1 MEEYVIKNQKKLR
14 LGITTGTCS
23 AAAAQAAAMQ
33 LLLGV
38 ESHAVTLR
46 TPKGMTISVP
56 VYLLESDDR
65 KASYKVIKD
74 SGDDPDVTNGT
85 DVCVT
90 VEYAQQSAS
99 AETDVRVGTRGGK
112 KPDVSVETGGNTGSD
127 GIVEASTRSSKH
139 GSQDRSCVFT
149 SEAYPYLTLDGGIGI
164 GRVTKEGL
172 EQEVG
177 QAAINRVPRQMIFAA
192 VADVCEKANV
202 REPLHITVWMPEGEA
217 LAKRTFN
224 PKLGIEGGL
233 SVLGTSGILE
243 PMSEQAIVATIETEI
258 RQLHAVGEEKIL
270 VTPGNYGQAYAS
282 EYLGLDLTKSV
293 KSSNYV
299 GDTIDLAISYGMK
312 DFLLVGNIGKLVK
325 LAAGIFNTHSKVADG
340 RGEIFAV
347 HAAMAGADA
356 KVVQEIYDCI
366 NTDRMLD
373 VLERE
378 GLREVVMQ
386 SILVAIE
393 KHVAGRVGDTMRF
406 GVVVFS
412 EKYGYLG
419 QTSDADM
426 VLDVFRGKQRM

>member
-38 ESHAVTLR
+38 ENHAVTLR
-46 TPKGMTISVP
+46 TPKGMTVSVP
-56 VYLLESDDR
+56 VYLLESDSR
-65 KASYKVIKD
+65 KASYKVVKD

-90 VEYAQQSAS
+90 VEYVKQRVREQ
-99 AETDVRVGTRGGK
+99 TD
-112 KPDVSVETGGNTGSD
+112 
-127 GIVEASTRSSKH
+127 
-139 GSQDRSCVFT
+139 GSQDRSCAFT
-149 SEAYPYLTLDGGIGI
+149 SESFPYLTLDGGIGI
-164 GRVTKEGL
+164 GRVMKGGL
-172 EQEVG
+172 EQAVG

-202 REPLHITVWMPEGEA
+202 CEPLHITVWMPEGET

-258 RQLHAVGEEKIL
+258 RQLHAVGEEKVL

-282 EYLGLDLTKSV
+282 EYLGLDLAKSV
-293 KSSNYV
+293 KSSNYI

-347 HAAMAGADA
+347 HAAMAGAEA

-373 VLERE
+373 VVERE
-378 GLREVVMQ
+378 GLREAVMQ
-386 SILVAIE
+386 SILAAIE
-393 KHVAGRVGDTMRF
+393 KHVAGRIGDTMRF
-406 GVVVFS
+406 GVIVFS

-419 QTSDADM
+419 QTSDAERE
-426 VLDVFRGKQRM
+426 LNKWYIL

>member
-46 TPKGMTISVP
+46 TPKGMTVSVP
-56 VYLLESDDR
+56 VYLLESDSR
-65 KASYKVIKD
+65 KASYKVVKD

-90 VEYAQQSAS
+90 VAYAKQRVR
-99 AETDVRVGTRGGK
+99 ERTDGRV
-112 KPDVSVETGGNTGSD
+112 KPDGSVGIRGSKKSS
-127 GIVEASTRSSKH
+127 GRVEMGLRCNNH
-139 GSQDRSCVFT
+139 ESQDRSWAFT
-149 SEAYPYLTLDGGIGI
+149 SESFPYLTLDGGIGI

-172 EQEVG
+172 EQAVG

-192 VADVCEKANV
+192 VEDVCEKANV
-202 REPLHITVWMPEGEA
+202 CEPLHITVWMPEGET

-282 EYLGLDLTKSV
+282 EYLGLDLAKSV
-293 KSSNYV
+293 KSSNYI

-347 HAAMAGADA
+347 HAAMAGAGAD
-356 KVVQEIYDCI
+356 VVQEIYNCI

-378 GLREVVMQ
+378 GLREAVMQ
-386 SILVAIE
+386 SILAAIE
-393 KHVAGRVGDTMRF
+393 KHVAGRIGDAMRF
-406 GVVVFS
+406 GVIVFS

-419 QTSDADM
+419 QTSDAERE
-426 VLDVFRGKQRM
+426 LNKWYIL

>member
-33 LLLGV
+33 LLLDV
-38 ESHAVTLR
+38 ESHTVTLR
-46 TPKGMTISVP
+46 TPKGMTVSVP
-56 VYLLESDDR
+56 VYLLESDSR
-65 KASYKVIKD
+65 KASYKVVKD

-90 VEYAQQSAS
+90 VEF
-99 AETDVRVGTRGGK
+99 VKRRVCEQK
-112 KPDVSVETGGNTGSD
+112 D
-127 GIVEASTRSSKH
+127 
-139 GSQDRSCVFT
+139 GSQDRSCAFT
-149 SEAYPYLTLDGGIGI
+149 SESFPYLTLDGGIGI

-172 EQEVG
+172 EQAVG

-192 VADVCEKANV
+192 VGDVCEKANV
-202 REPLHITVWMPEGEA
+202 CEPLHITVWMPEGET

-258 RQLHAVGEEKIL
+258 RQLHAVGEEKVL

-282 EYLGLDLTKSV
+282 EYLGLDLAKSV
-293 KSSNYV
+293 KSSNFI

-347 HAAMAGADA
+347 HAAMAGAGAD
-356 KVVQEIYDCI
+356 VVQEIYNCI

-373 VLERE
+373 VVERE
-378 GLREVVMQ
+378 GLREAVMQ

-393 KHVAGRVGDTMRF
+393 KHVAGRIGDAMRF
-406 GVVVFS
+406 GVIVFS

-419 QTSDADM
+419 QTKDTAT
-426 VLDVFRGKQRM
+426 VLGVFRGKLQMRE

>member
-23 AAAAQAAAMQ
+23 AVAAQAAAMK
-33 LLLGV
+33 LLLDV
-38 ESHAVTLR
+38 ESHTVTLR
-46 TPKGMTISVP
+46 TPKGMTVSVP
-56 VYLLESDDR
+56 VYLLEADSK

-90 VEYAQQSAS
+90 VEFVKQRACEQK
-99 AETDVRVGTRGGK
+99 D
-112 KPDVSVETGGNTGSD
+112 
-127 GIVEASTRSSKH
+127 
-139 GSQDRSCVFT
+139 GSQDRSCAFT
-149 SEAYPYLTLDGGIGI
+149 SESFPYLTLDGGIGI

-172 EQEVG
+172 EQAVG

-202 REPLHITVWMPEGEA
+202 CEPLHITVWMPEGET

-233 SVLGTSGILE
+233 SILGTSGILE

-258 RQLHAVGEEKIL
+258 RQLHAVGEEKVL

-282 EYLGLDLTKSV
+282 EYLGLDLAKSV
-293 KSSNYV
+293 KSSNFI
-299 GDTIDLAISYGMK
+299 GDTIDLAISYSMK

-347 HAAMAGADA
+347 HAAMAGAGAD
-356 KVVQEIYDCI
+356 VVQEIYNCI

-373 VLERE
+373 VVERE
-378 GLREVVMQ
+378 GLREAVMQ
-386 SILVAIE
+386 SILAAIE
-393 KHVAGRVGDTMRF
+393 KHVAGRIGDAMRF
-406 GVVVFS
+406 GVIVFS

-419 QTSDADM
+419 QTSDAAA
-426 VLDVFRGKQRM
+426 VLGVFRAESSR

>member
-1 MEEYVIKNQKKLR
+1 MRMEEYVIKNQKRLR

-46 TPKGMTISVP
+46 TPKGMTVSVP
-56 VYLLESDDR
+56 VYLLESDSR
-65 KASYKVIKD
+65 KASYKVVKD

-90 VEYAQQSAS
+90 VEFVKQ
-99 AETDVRVGTRGGK
+99 RVCEQK
-112 KPDVSVETGGNTGSD
+112 D
-127 GIVEASTRSSKH
+127 
-139 GSQDRSCVFT
+139 GSQDRSCAFT
-149 SEAYPYLTLDGGIGI
+149 SESFPYLTLDGGIGI

-172 EQEVG
+172 EQAVG

-202 REPLHITVWMPEGEA
+202 CEPLHITVWMPEGET

-233 SVLGTSGILE
+233 SILGTSGILE

-258 RQLHAVGEEKIL
+258 RQLHAVGEEKVL

-282 EYLGLDLTKSV
+282 EYLGLDLAKSV
-293 KSSNYV
+293 KSSNYI

-347 HAAMAGADA
+347 HAAMAGAGA
-356 KVVQEIYDCI
+356 NVVQEIYNCI

-373 VLERE
+373 VVERE
-378 GLREVVMQ
+378 GLREDVMQ
-386 SILVAIE
+386 SILAAIE
-393 KHVAGRVGDTMRF
+393 KHVDDRIGDAMRF
-406 GVVVFS
+406 GVIVFS

-419 QTSDADM
+419 QTSDADK
-426 VLDVFRGKQRM
+426 VLDVFRGKQQM

>member
-1 MEEYVIKNQKKLR
+1 MRMEEYVIKNQKRLR

-46 TPKGMTISVP
+46 TPKGMTVSVP
-56 VYLLESDDR
+56 VYLLESDSR
-65 KASYKVIKD
+65 KASYKVVKD

-90 VEYAQQSAS
+90 VEFVKQRVCEQ
-99 AETDVRVGTRGGK
+99 TDGSVEPDGSE
-112 KPDVSVETGGNTGSD
+112 KPDRSVKPDGN
-127 GIVEASTRSSKH
+127 VESCIRSNSH
-139 GSQDRSCVFT
+139 GSQDRSCAFT
-149 SEAYPYLTLDGGIGI
+149 SESFPYLTLDGGIGI

-172 EQEVG
+172 EQAVG

-202 REPLHITVWMPEGEA
+202 CEPLHITVWMPEGET

-233 SVLGTSGILE
+233 SILGTSGILE

-258 RQLHAVGEEKIL
+258 RQLHAVGEEKVL

-282 EYLGLDLTKSV
+282 EYLGLDLAKSV
-293 KSSNYV
+293 KSSNYI

-347 HAAMAGADA
+347 HAAMAGAGA
-356 KVVQEIYDCI
+356 NVVQEIYNCI

-373 VLERE
+373 VVERE
-378 GLREVVMQ
+378 GLREDVMQ
-386 SILVAIE
+386 SILAAIE
-393 KHVAGRVGDTMRF
+393 KHVYDRIGDAMRF
-406 GVVVFS
+406 GVIVFS

-419 QTSDADM
+419 QTSDEDK
-426 VLDVFRGKQRM
+426 VLDVFRGKQQM

>member
-1 MEEYVIKNQKKLR
+1 MEEYVIKNQKRLR

-46 TPKGMTISVP
+46 TPKGMTVSVP
-56 VYLLESDDR
+56 VYLLESDSR
-65 KASYKVIKD
+65 KASYKVVKD

-90 VEYAQQSAS
+90 VEFVKQ
-99 AETDVRVGTRGGK
+99 RVCEQK
-112 KPDVSVETGGNTGSD
+112 D
-127 GIVEASTRSSKH
+127 
-139 GSQDRSCVFT
+139 GSQDRSCAFT
-149 SEAYPYLTLDGGIGI
+149 SESFPYLTLDGGIGI

-172 EQEVG
+172 EQAVG

-202 REPLHITVWMPEGEA
+202 CEPLHITVWMPEGET

-224 PKLGIEGGL
+224 PKLGIECGL
-233 SVLGTSGILE
+233 SILGTSGILE

-258 RQLHAVGEEKIL
+258 RQLHAVGEEKVL

-282 EYLGLDLTKSV
+282 EYLGLDLAKSV
-293 KSSNYV
+293 KSSNYI

-347 HAAMAGADA
+347 HAAMAGAGA
-356 KVVQEIYDCI
+356 NVVQEIYNCI

-373 VLERE
+373 VVERE
-378 GLREVVMQ
+378 GLREDVMQ
-386 SILVAIE
+386 SILAAIE
-393 KHVAGRVGDTMRF
+393 KHVDDRIGDAMRF
-406 GVVVFS
+406 GVIVFS

-419 QTSDADM
+419 QTSDADK
-426 VLDVFRGKQRM
+426 VLDVFRGKQQM

>member
-23 AAAAQAAAMQ
+23 AAAAQAASMQ

-46 TPKGMTISVP
+46 TPKGMTVSVP
-56 VYLLESDDR
+56 VYLLESDSR
-65 KASYKVIKD
+65 KASYKVVKD

-90 VEYAQQSAS
+90 VEFVKQ
-99 AETDVRVGTRGGK
+99 RVCEQK
-112 KPDVSVETGGNTGSD
+112 D
-127 GIVEASTRSSKH
+127 
-139 GSQDRSCVFT
+139 GSQDRSCAFT
-149 SEAYPYLTLDGGIGI
+149 SESFPYLTLDGGIGI

-172 EQEVG
+172 EQAVG

-202 REPLHITVWMPEGEA
+202 CEPLHITVWMPEGET

-233 SVLGTSGILE
+233 SILGTSGILE

-258 RQLHAVGEEKIL
+258 RQLHAVGEEKVL

-282 EYLGLDLTKSV
+282 EYLGLDLAKSV
-293 KSSNYV
+293 KSSNYI

-347 HAAMAGADA
+347 HAAMAGAGA
-356 KVVQEIYDCI
+356 NVVQEIYNCI

-373 VLERE
+373 VVERE
-378 GLREVVMQ
+378 GLREDVMQ
-386 SILVAIE
+386 SILAAIE
-393 KHVAGRVGDTMRF
+393 KHVDDRIGDAMRF
-406 GVVVFS
+406 GVIVFS

-419 QTSDADM
+419 QTSDADK
-426 VLDVFRGKQRM
+426 VLDVFRGKQQM

>member
-23 AAAAQAAAMQ
+23 AAAAQAAAIQ

-46 TPKGMTISVP
+46 TPKGMTVSVP
-56 VYLLESDDR
+56 VYLLEADADR
-65 KASYKVIKD
+65 VSYKVVKD

-90 VEYAQQSAS
+90 VAYAKQR
-99 AETDVRVGTRGGK
+99 VREWI
-112 KPDVSVETGGNTGSD
+112 D
-127 GIVEASTRSSKH
+127 
-139 GSQDRSCVFT
+139 GSQDRSCAFT
-149 SEAYPYLTLDGGIGI
+149 SESFPFLTLDGGIGI

-172 EQEVG
+172 EQAVG

-192 VADVCEKANV
+192 VGDVCEKANV
-202 REPLHITVWMPEGEA
+202 CEPLHITVWMPEGET

-258 RQLHAVGEEKIL
+258 RQLHAVGEEKVL

-282 EYLGLDLTKSV
+282 EYLGLDLAKSV
-293 KSSNYV
+293 KSSNYI

-347 HAAMAGADA
+347 HAAMAGAGA
-356 KVVQEIYDCI
+356 NVVQEIYDCI

-386 SILVAIE
+386 SILAAIE

-406 GVVVFS
+406 GVIVFS

-419 QTSDADM
+419 QTSDAERE
-426 VLDVFRGKQRM
+426 LNKWYIL

>member
-1 MEEYVIKNQKKLR
+1 MYMEEYVIKNQKKLR

-38 ESHAVTLR
+38 ESNAATLR
-46 TPKGMTISVP
+46 TPKGMTVSVP

-99 AETDVRVGTRGGK
+99 AETDGSVGTKGNK
-112 KPDVSVETGGNTGSD
+112 NVSVETGGNTRSD
-127 GIVEASTRSSKH
+127 GIVEASTWSSKY
-139 GSQDRSCVFT
+139 GSQDRSCAFT
-149 SEAYPYLTLDGGIGI
+149 SESYPYLTLDGGIGV

-172 EQEVG
+172 EQAVG
-177 QAAINRVPRQMIFAA
+177 QAAINRVPRQMIFDA

-202 REPLHITVWMPEGEA
+202 SEPLRITVWMPEGEA

-293 KSSNYV
+293 KSSNYI

-378 GLREVVMQ
+378 GLREPVMQ
-386 SILVAIE
+386 SILAAIE

-406 GVVVFS
+406 GVIVFS

-419 QTSDADM
+419 QTSDAERE
-426 VLDVFRGKQRM
+426 LNKWYIL

>member
-1 MEEYVIKNQKKLR
+1 MRMEEYVIKNQKKLR

-46 TPKGMTISVP
+46 TPKGMTVSVP
-56 VYLLESDDR
+56 VYLLESDSR
-65 KASYKVIKD
+65 KSSYKVVKD

-90 VEYAQQSAS
+90 VEYAQQSTREKSNRS
-99 AETDVRVGTRGGK
+99 AGTSGDK
-112 KPDVSVETGGNTGSD
+112 KPNGSVEIGGNAGSD
-127 GIVEASTRSSKH
+127 GIVEASIQSSKN
-139 GSQDRSCVFT
+139 GSQDRSRAFT
-149 SEAYPYLTLDGGIGI
+149 SGSYPYLTLDGGMGI

-172 EQEVG
+172 EQAVG
-177 QAAINRVPRQMIFAA
+177 QAAINRVPRQMIFDA

-202 REPLHITVWMPEGEA
+202 CEPLHITVWMPEGET

-258 RQLHAVGEEKIL
+258 RQLHAVGEEKVL

-282 EYLGLDLTKSV
+282 EYLGLDLAKSV
-293 KSSNYV
+293 KSSNYI

-347 HAAMAGADA
+347 HAAMAGAEA

-378 GLREVVMQ
+378 GLREAVMQ
-386 SILVAIE
+386 SILAAIE

-406 GVVVFS
+406 GVIVFS

-419 QTSDADM
+419 QTSDAERE
-426 VLDVFRGKQRM
+426 LNKWYIL

>member
-46 TPKGMTISVP
+46 TPKGMTVSVP
-56 VYLLESDDR
+56 VYLLESDSR
-65 KASYKVIKD
+65 KASYKVVKD

-90 VEYAQQSAS
+90 VAYAKQRVREQTDGS
-99 AETDVRVGTRGGK
+99 AELDGSVGIRGSKKSSGRVEMGLRCNNHESQG
-112 KPDVSVETGGNTGSD
+112 
-127 GIVEASTRSSKH
+127 RSWA
-139 GSQDRSCVFT
+139 FT
-149 SEAYPYLTLDGGIGI
+149 SESFPYLTLDGGIGI

-172 EQEVG
+172 EQAVG

-202 REPLHITVWMPEGEA
+202 CEPLHITVWMPEGET

-233 SVLGTSGILE
+233 SILGTSGILE

-258 RQLHAVGEEKIL
+258 RQLHAVGEEKVL

-282 EYLGLDLTKSV
+282 EYLGLDLARSV
-293 KSSNYV
+293 KSSNYI

-347 HAAMAGADA
+347 HAAMAGAGTD
-356 KVVQEIYDCI
+356 VVQEIYNCI

-373 VLERE
+373 VVERE
-378 GLREVVMQ
+378 GLREAVMQ
-386 SILVAIE
+386 SILAAIE
-393 KHVAGRVGDTMRF
+393 KHVAGRIGDAMRF
-406 GVVVFS
+406 GVIVFS

-419 QTSDADM
+419 QTADTA
-426 VLDVFRGKQRM
+426 VLDVFREKLQM

>member
-33 LLLGV
+33 LLLDV
-38 ESHAVTLR
+38 ESHTVTLR
-46 TPKGMTISVP
+46 TPKGMTVSVP
-56 VYLLESDDR
+56 VYLLESDSR
-65 KASYKVIKD
+65 KASYKVVKD

-90 VEYAQQSAS
+90 VEFVKQ
-99 AETDVRVGTRGGK
+99 RVCEQK
-112 KPDVSVETGGNTGSD
+112 D
-127 GIVEASTRSSKH
+127 
-139 GSQDRSCVFT
+139 GSQDRSCAFT
-149 SEAYPYLTLDGGIGI
+149 SESFPYLTLDGGIGI

-172 EQEVG
+172 EQAVG

-192 VADVCEKANV
+192 VGDVCEKANV
-202 REPLHITVWMPEGEA
+202 CEPLHITVWMPEGET

-224 PKLGIEGGL
+224 SKLGIKGGL

-258 RQLHAVGEEKIL
+258 RQLHAVGEEKVL

-282 EYLGLDLTKSV
+282 EYLGLDLAKSV
-293 KSSNYV
+293 KSSNFI

-347 HAAMAGADA
+347 HAAMAGAGAD
-356 KVVQEIYDCI
+356 VVQEIYNCI

-373 VLERE
+373 VVERE
-378 GLREVVMQ
+378 GLREAVMQ
-386 SILVAIE
+386 SILAAIA
-393 KHVAGRVGDTMRF
+393 KHVAGRVGDAMRV

-419 QTSDADM
+419 QTKDAAT
-426 VLDVFRGKQRM
+426 VLEVFHRKLQM

>member
-1 MEEYVIKNQKKLR
+1 MRMEEYVIKNQKKLR

-46 TPKGMTISVP
+46 TPKGMTVSVP
-56 VYLLESDDR
+56 VYLLESDSR
-65 KASYKVIKD
+65 KASYKVVKD

-90 VEYAQQSAS
+90 VAYAKQRVREQ
-99 AETDVRVGTRGGK
+99 TD
-112 KPDVSVETGGNTGSD
+112 GS
-127 GIVEASTRSSKH
+127 R
-139 GSQDRSCVFT
+139 DRSCAFT
-149 SEAYPYLTLDGGIGI
+149 SESFPYLTLDGGIGI
-164 GRVTKEGL
+164 GRVMKGGL
-172 EQEVG
+172 EQAVG
-177 QAAINRVPRQMIFAA
+177 QATINRVPRQMIFAA

-202 REPLHITVWMPEGEA
+202 CEPLHITVWMPEGET

-258 RQLHAVGEEKIL
+258 RQLHAVGEEKVL

-282 EYLGLDLTKSV
+282 EYLGLDLAKSV
-293 KSSNYV
+293 KSSNYI

-347 HAAMAGADA
+347 HAAMAGAEA

-373 VLERE
+373 VVERE
-378 GLREVVMQ
+378 GLREAVMQ
-386 SILVAIE
+386 SILAAIE
-393 KHVAGRVGDTMRF
+393 KHVAGRIGDTMRF
-406 GVVVFS
+406 GVIVFS

-419 QTSDADM
+419 QTSDAERE
-426 VLDVFRGKQRM
+426 LNKWYIL

>member
-1 MEEYVIKNQKKLR
+1 
-14 LGITTGTCS
+14 
-23 AAAAQAAAMQ
+23 
-33 LLLGV
+33 
-38 ESHAVTLR
+38 
-46 TPKGMTISVP
+46 MTVSVP
-56 VYLLESDDR
+56 VYLLESDSR
-65 KASYKVIKD
+65 KASYKVVKD

-90 VEYAQQSAS
+90 VEFVKQCVREQADGS
-99 AETDVRVGTRGGK
+99 AELDG
-112 KPDVSVETGGNTGSD
+112 SVESC
-127 GIVEASTRSSKH
+127 IRSNSH
-139 GSQDRSCVFT
+139 GSQDSSCSFT
-149 SEAYPYLTLDGGIGI
+149 SESFPYLTLDGGIGI

-172 EQEVG
+172 EQAVG

-202 REPLHITVWMPEGEA
+202 SEPLHITVWMPEGEA

-282 EYLGLDLTKSV
+282 EYLKLDLTKSV
-293 KSSNYV
+293 KSSNYI

-312 DFLLVGNIGKLVK
+312 DFLLVGNIGKLAK

-347 HAAMAGADA
+347 HAAMAGAEA

-386 SILVAIE
+386 SILAAIE

-406 GVVVFS
+406 GVIVFS

-419 QTSDADM
+419 QTSDAERE
-426 VLDVFRGKQRM
+426 LNKWYIL

>member
-1 MEEYVIKNQKKLR
+1 MRMEEYVIKNQKKLR

-33 LLLGV
+33 LLLDV
-38 ESHAVTLR
+38 ESHTVTLR
-46 TPKGMTISVP
+46 TPKGMTVSVP
-56 VYLLESDDR
+56 VYLLESDSR
-65 KASYKVIKD
+65 KASYKVVKD

-90 VEYAQQSAS
+90 VEFVKQ
-99 AETDVRVGTRGGK
+99 RVCEQK
-112 KPDVSVETGGNTGSD
+112 D
-127 GIVEASTRSSKH
+127 
-139 GSQDRSCVFT
+139 GSQDRSCAFT
-149 SEAYPYLTLDGGIGI
+149 SESFPYLTLDGGIGI

-172 EQEVG
+172 EQAVG

-192 VADVCEKANV
+192 VGDVCEKANV
-202 REPLHITVWMPEGEA
+202 CEPLHITVWMPEGET

-224 PKLGIEGGL
+224 SKLGIKGGL

-258 RQLHAVGEEKIL
+258 RQLHAVGEEKVL

-282 EYLGLDLTKSV
+282 EYLGLDLAKSV
-293 KSSNYV
+293 KSSNFI

-347 HAAMAGADA
+347 HAAMAGAGAD
-356 KVVQEIYDCI
+356 VVQEIYNCI

-373 VLERE
+373 VVERE
-378 GLREVVMQ
+378 GLREAVMQ
-386 SILVAIE
+386 SILAAIA
-393 KHVAGRVGDTMRF
+393 KHVAGRVGDAMRV

-419 QTSDADM
+419 QTKDAAT
-426 VLDVFRGKQRM
+426 VLEVFHRKLQM

>member
-46 TPKGMTISVP
+46 TPKGMTVSVP
-56 VYLLESDDR
+56 VYLLESDSR
-65 KASYKVIKD
+65 KASYKVVKD

-90 VEYAQQSAS
+90 VEFVKQ
-99 AETDVRVGTRGGK
+99 RVCEQK
-112 KPDVSVETGGNTGSD
+112 D
-127 GIVEASTRSSKH
+127 
-139 GSQDRSCVFT
+139 GSQDRSCAFT
-149 SEAYPYLTLDGGIGI
+149 SESFPYLTLNGGIGI

-172 EQEVG
+172 EQAVG

-192 VADVCEKANV
+192 VGDVCEKANV
-202 REPLHITVWMPEGEA
+202 CEPLHITVWMPEGET

-224 PKLGIEGGL
+224 SKLGIKGGL

-258 RQLHAVGEEKIL
+258 RQLHAVGEEKVL

-282 EYLGLDLTKSV
+282 EYLGLDLAKSV
-293 KSSNYV
+293 KSSNFI
-299 GDTIDLAISYGMK
+299 GDTIDLAISYSMK

-347 HAAMAGADA
+347 HAAMAGAGA
-356 KVVQEIYDCI
+356 NVVQEIYNCI

-378 GLREVVMQ
+378 GLRKPVMQ
-386 SILVAIE
+386 SILAAIE
-393 KHVAGRVGDTMRF
+393 KHVAGRIGDAMRF
-406 GVVVFS
+406 GVIVFS

-419 QTSDADM
+419 QTKDTAA
-426 VLDVFRGKQRM
+426 VLGVFRGKQQMRE

>member
-46 TPKGMTISVP
+46 TPKGMTVSVP
-56 VYLLESDDR
+56 VYLLESDSR
-65 KASYKVIKD
+65 KASYKVVKD

-90 VEYAQQSAS
+90 VAYAKQRVREQ
-99 AETDVRVGTRGGK
+99 TD
-112 KPDVSVETGGNTGSD
+112 GS
-127 GIVEASTRSSKH
+127 R
-139 GSQDRSCVFT
+139 DRSCAFT
-149 SEAYPYLTLDGGIGI
+149 SESFPYLTLDGGIGI
-164 GRVTKEGL
+164 GRVMKGGL
-172 EQEVG
+172 EQAVG

-202 REPLHITVWMPEGEA
+202 CEPLHITVWMPEGET

-258 RQLHAVGEEKIL
+258 RQLHAVGEEKVL

-282 EYLGLDLTKSV
+282 EYLGLDLAKSV
-293 KSSNYV
+293 KSSNYI

-347 HAAMAGADA
+347 HAAMAGAEA

-373 VLERE
+373 VVERE
-378 GLREVVMQ
+378 GLREAVMQ
-386 SILVAIE
+386 SILAAIE
-393 KHVAGRVGDTMRF
+393 KHVAGRIGDAMRF
-406 GVVVFS
+406 GVIVFS

-419 QTSDADM
+419 QTSDAERE
-426 VLDVFRGKQRM
+426 LNKWYIL

>member
-23 AAAAQAAAMQ
+23 AAAAQAATMQ

-46 TPKGMTISVP
+46 TPKGMTVSVP

-65 KASYKVIKD
+65 KASYKVVKD

-90 VEYAQQSAS
+90 VEYVQQSAS
-99 AETDVRVGTRGGK
+99 EETDGSVGTRGNK
-112 KPDVSVETGGNTGSD
+112 NVSVETGGNMGSD

-139 GSQDRSCVFT
+139 GSQDRSCAFT
-149 SEAYPYLTLDGGIGI
+149 SESYPHLTLDGGIGV

-172 EQEVG
+172 EQAVG

-192 VADVCEKANV
+192 VADVCEKTNIN
-202 REPLHITVWMPEGEA
+202 EPLHITVWMPEGET

-258 RQLHAVGEEKIL
+258 RQLHAVGEEKLL

-282 EYLGLDLTKSV
+282 EYLRLDLTKSV
-293 KSSNYV
+293 KSSNYI

-386 SILVAIE
+386 SILAAIE

-426 VLDVFRGKQRM
+426 VLNVFRGK

>member
-1 MEEYVIKNQKKLR
+1 MEEYVIKNQKRLR

-46 TPKGMTISVP
+46 TPKGMTVSVP
-56 VYLLESDDR
+56 VYLLESDSR
-65 KASYKVIKD
+65 KASYKVVKD

-90 VEYAQQSAS
+90 VEFVKQ
-99 AETDVRVGTRGGK
+99 RVCEQK
-112 KPDVSVETGGNTGSD
+112 D
-127 GIVEASTRSSKH
+127 
-139 GSQDRSCVFT
+139 GSQDRSCAFT
-149 SEAYPYLTLDGGIGI
+149 SESFPYLTLDGGIGI

-172 EQEVG
+172 EQAVG

-202 REPLHITVWMPEGEA
+202 CEPLHITVWMPEGEI

-233 SVLGTSGILE
+233 SILGTSGILE

-258 RQLHAVGEEKIL
+258 RQLHAVGEEKVL

-282 EYLGLDLTKSV
+282 EYLGLDLAKSV
-293 KSSNYV
+293 KSSNYI
-299 GDTIDLAISYGMK
+299 GDTIDFAISYGMK

-347 HAAMAGADA
+347 HAAMEGAGAN
-356 KVVQEIYDCI
+356 VVQEIYNCI

-373 VLERE
+373 VVERE
-378 GLREVVMQ
+378 GLREDVMQ
-386 SILVAIE
+386 SILAAIE
-393 KHVAGRVGDTMRF
+393 KHVYDRIGDAMRF
-406 GVVVFS
+406 GVIVFS

-419 QTSDADM
+419 QTSDADK
-426 VLDVFRGKQRM
+426 VLDVFRVKQQM

>member
-33 LLLGV
+33 LLLDV
-38 ESHAVTLR
+38 ESHTVTLR
-46 TPKGMTISVP
+46 TPKGMTVSVP
-56 VYLLESDDR
+56 VYLLESDSR
-65 KASYKVIKD
+65 KASYKVVKD

-90 VEYAQQSAS
+90 VAYAKQCVREQTDGS
-99 AETDVRVGTRGGK
+99 AELDG
-112 KPDVSVETGGNTGSD
+112 SVESC
-127 GIVEASTRSSKH
+127 IRSNSH
-139 GSQDRSCVFT
+139 GSQDRSCAFT
-149 SEAYPYLTLDGGIGI
+149 SESFPYLTLDGGIGI

-172 EQEVG
+172 EQTVG

-202 REPLHITVWMPEGEA
+202 CEPLHITVWMPEGET

-258 RQLHAVGEEKIL
+258 RQLHAVGEEKVL

-282 EYLGLDLTKSV
+282 EYLGLDLAKSV
-293 KSSNYV
+293 KSSNYI
-299 GDTIDLAISYGMK
+299 GDTIDLAISYGMT

-347 HAAMAGADA
+347 HAAMAGAGA
-356 KVVQEIYDCI
+356 NVVQEIYNCI

-373 VLERE
+373 VVERE
-378 GLREVVMQ
+378 GLREAVMQ
-386 SILVAIE
+386 SILAAIA
-393 KHVAGRVGDTMRF
+393 KHVAGRVGDAMRV

-419 QTSDADM
+419 QTKDAAT
-426 VLDVFRGKQRM
+426 VLEVFHRKQQM

>member
-1 MEEYVIKNQKKLR
+1 MRMEEYVIKNQKKLR

-46 TPKGMTISVP
+46 TPKGMTVSVP
-56 VYLLESDDR
+56 VYLLEADSK

-90 VEYAQQSAS
+90 VEYAQQSTREKSNRS
-99 AETDVRVGTRGGK
+99 AGTSGDK
-112 KPDVSVETGGNTGSD
+112 KPNGSVEIGGNAGSD
-127 GIVEASTRSSKH
+127 GIVEASIQSSKN
-139 GSQDRSCVFT
+139 GSQDRSRAFT
-149 SEAYPYLTLDGGIGI
+149 NESYPYLTLDGGMGI

-172 EQEVG
+172 EQAVG
-177 QAAINRVPRQMIFAA
+177 QAAINRVPRQMIFDA

-202 REPLHITVWMPEGEA
+202 CEPLHITVWMPEGET

-258 RQLHAVGEEKIL
+258 RQLHAVGEEKVL

-282 EYLGLDLTKSV
+282 EYLGLDLAKSV
-293 KSSNYV
+293 KSSNYI

-347 HAAMAGADA
+347 HAAMAGAEA

-378 GLREVVMQ
+378 GLREAVMQ
-386 SILVAIE
+386 SILAAIE

-406 GVVVFS
+406 GVIVFS

-419 QTSDADM
+419 QTSDAERE
-426 VLDVFRGKQRM
+426 LNKWYIL

>member
-46 TPKGMTISVP
+46 TPKGMTVSVP
-56 VYLLESDDR
+56 VYLLESDSR
-65 KASYKVIKD
+65 KASYKVVKD

-90 VEYAQQSAS
+90 VEYVKQRVREQ
-99 AETDVRVGTRGGK
+99 TD
-112 KPDVSVETGGNTGSD
+112 
-127 GIVEASTRSSKH
+127 
-139 GSQDRSCVFT
+139 GSQDRSCAFT
-149 SEAYPYLTLDGGIGI
+149 SESFPYLTLDGGIGI
-164 GRVTKEGL
+164 GRVMKEGL
-172 EQEVG
+172 EQAVG

-202 REPLHITVWMPEGEA
+202 CEPLHITVWMPEGET

-258 RQLHAVGEEKIL
+258 RQLHAVGEEKVL

-282 EYLGLDLTKSV
+282 EYLGLDLAKSV
-293 KSSNYV
+293 KSSNYI

-347 HAAMAGADA
+347 HAAMAGAEA

-373 VLERE
+373 VVERE
-378 GLREVVMQ
+378 GLREAVMQ
-386 SILVAIE
+386 SILAAIE
-393 KHVAGRVGDTMRF
+393 KHVAGRIGDTMRF
-406 GVVVFS
+406 GVIVFS

-419 QTSDADM
+419 QTSDAERE
-426 VLDVFRGKQRM
+426 LNKWYIL

>member
-46 TPKGMTISVP
+46 TPKGMMVSVP
-56 VYLLESDDR
+56 VYLLESDSR
-65 KASYKVIKD
+65 KASYKVVKD

-90 VEYAQQSAS
+90 VAYAKQRVREQTDGS
-99 AETDVRVGTRGGK
+99 AELDGSVGIRGSKKSSGRVEMGLRCNNH
-112 KPDVSVETGGNTGSD
+112 E
-127 GIVEASTRSSKH
+127 
-139 GSQDRSCVFT
+139 SQDRSWAFT
-149 SEAYPYLTLDGGIGI
+149 SESFPYLTLDGGIGI

-172 EQEVG
+172 EQAVG

-202 REPLHITVWMPEGEA
+202 CEPLHITVWMPEGET

-233 SVLGTSGILE
+233 SILGTSGILE

-258 RQLHAVGEEKIL
+258 RQLHAVGEEKVL

-282 EYLGLDLTKSV
+282 EYLGLDLAKSV
-293 KSSNYV
+293 KSSNYI

-347 HAAMAGADA
+347 HAAMAGAGA
-356 KVVQEIYDCI
+356 NVVQEIYNCI

-373 VLERE
+373 VVERE
-378 GLREVVMQ
+378 GLREAVMQ
-386 SILVAIE
+386 SILAAIE
-393 KHVAGRVGDTMRF
+393 KHVAGRIGDAMRF
-406 GVVVFS
+406 GVIVFS

-419 QTSDADM
+419 QTADTA
-426 VLDVFRGKQRM
+426 VLDVFRGKLQM

>member
-1 MEEYVIKNQKKLR
+1 MRMEEYVIKNQKKLR

-23 AAAAQAAAMQ
+23 AAAAQAAAIQ
-33 LLLGV
+33 LLLDV
-38 ESHAVTLR
+38 ESHTVTLR
-46 TPKGMTISVP
+46 TPKGMTVSVP
-56 VYLLESDDR
+56 VYLLESDSR
-65 KASYKVIKD
+65 KASYKVVKD

-90 VEYAQQSAS
+90 VEFAKQ
-99 AETDVRVGTRGGK
+99 RVCEQK
-112 KPDVSVETGGNTGSD
+112 DE
-127 GIVEASTRSSKH
+127 
-139 GSQDRSCVFT
+139 SQDRSCAFT
-149 SEAYPYLTLDGGIGI
+149 SESFPYLTLDGGIGI

-172 EQEVG
+172 EQAVG
-177 QAAINRVPRQMIFAA
+177 QAAINRVPRQMIFDA

-202 REPLHITVWMPEGEA
+202 CEPLHITVWMPEGET

-258 RQLHAVGEEKIL
+258 RQLHAVGEEKVL

-282 EYLGLDLTKSV
+282 EYLGLDLAKSV
-293 KSSNYV
+293 KSSNYI

-347 HAAMAGADA
+347 HAAIAGAGA
-356 KVVQEIYDCI
+356 NVVQEIYNCI

-378 GLREVVMQ
+378 GLREAVMQ
-386 SILVAIE
+386 SILAAIE
-393 KHVAGRVGDTMRF
+393 KHVDGRIGDTMRF
-406 GVVVFS
+406 GVIVFS

-419 QTSDADM
+419 QTSDAERE
-426 VLDVFRGKQRM
+426 LNKWYIL

>member
-1 MEEYVIKNQKKLR
+1 M
-14 LGITTGTCS
+14 
-23 AAAAQAAAMQ
+23 
-33 LLLGV
+33 
-38 ESHAVTLR
+38 
-46 TPKGMTISVP
+46 
-56 VYLLESDDR
+56 
-65 KASYKVIKD
+65 
-74 SGDDPDVTNGT
+74 
-85 DVCVT
+85 
-90 VEYAQQSAS
+90 
-99 AETDVRVGTRGGK
+99 
-112 KPDVSVETGGNTGSD
+112 
-127 GIVEASTRSSKH
+127 
-139 GSQDRSCVFT
+139 
-149 SEAYPYLTLDGGIGI
+149 DGGIGI

-172 EQEVG
+172 EQAVG

-202 REPLHITVWMPEGEA
+202 SEPLHITVWMPEGEA

-282 EYLGLDLTKSV
+282 EYLKLDLTKSV
-293 KSSNYV
+293 KSSNYI

-347 HAAMAGADA
+347 HAAMAGAEA

-386 SILVAIE
+386 SILAAIE

-406 GVVVFS
+406 GVIVFS

-419 QTSDADM
+419 RTSDAERE
-426 VLDVFRGKQRM
+426 LNKWYIL

>member
-46 TPKGMTISVP
+46 TPKGMTVSVP
-56 VYLLESDDR
+56 VYLLESDSR
-65 KASYKVIKD
+65 KASYKVVKD

-90 VEYAQQSAS
+90 VEFVKQRACEQK
-99 AETDVRVGTRGGK
+99 D
-112 KPDVSVETGGNTGSD
+112 
-127 GIVEASTRSSKH
+127 
-139 GSQDRSCVFT
+139 GSQDRSCAFT
-149 SEAYPYLTLDGGIGI
+149 SESFPYLTLDGGIGI

-172 EQEVG
+172 EQAVG

-202 REPLHITVWMPEGEA
+202 CEPLHITVWMPEGET

-258 RQLHAVGEEKIL
+258 RQLHAVGEEKVL

-282 EYLGLDLTKSV
+282 EYLGLDLAKSV
-293 KSSNYV
+293 KSSNYI

-347 HAAMAGADA
+347 HAAMAGAGAD
-356 KVVQEIYDCI
+356 VVQEIYNCI

-373 VLERE
+373 VVERE
-378 GLREVVMQ
+378 GLREAVMQ

-393 KHVAGRVGDTMRF
+393 KHVDGRIGDTMRF
-406 GVVVFS
+406 GVIVFS

-419 QTSDADM
+419 QTSDAERE
-426 VLDVFRGKQRM
+426 LNKWYIL

>member
-1 MEEYVIKNQKKLR
+1 MRMEEYVIKNQKKLR

-38 ESHAVTLR
+38 ENHAVTLR
-46 TPKGMTISVP
+46 TPKGMTVSVP
-56 VYLLESDDR
+56 VYLLESDSR
-65 KASYKVIKD
+65 KASYKVVKD

-90 VEYAQQSAS
+90 VEYVKQRVREQ
-99 AETDVRVGTRGGK
+99 TD
-112 KPDVSVETGGNTGSD
+112 GS
-127 GIVEASTRSSKH
+127 R
-139 GSQDRSCVFT
+139 DRSCAFT
-149 SEAYPYLTLDGGIGI
+149 SESFPYLTLDGGIGI
-164 GRVTKEGL
+164 GRVMKGGL
-172 EQEVG
+172 EQAVG

-202 REPLHITVWMPEGEA
+202 CEPLHITVWMPEGET

-258 RQLHAVGEEKIL
+258 RQLHAVGEEKVL

-282 EYLGLDLTKSV
+282 EYLGLDLAKSV
-293 KSSNYV
+293 KSSNYI

-347 HAAMAGADA
+347 HAAMAGAEA

-373 VLERE
+373 VVERE
-378 GLREVVMQ
+378 GLREAVMQ
-386 SILVAIE
+386 SILAAIE
-393 KHVAGRVGDTMRF
+393 KHVAGRIGDTMRF
-406 GVVVFS
+406 GVIVFS

-419 QTSDADM
+419 QTSDAERE
-426 VLDVFRGKQRM
+426 LNKWYIL

>member
-23 AAAAQAAAMQ
+23 AAAAQAATMQ

-46 TPKGMTISVP
+46 TPKGMTVSVP
-56 VYLLESDDR
+56 VYLLEADSK

-90 VEYAQQSAS
+90 VEYAQQSAG
-99 AETDVRVGTRGGK
+99 AET
-112 KPDVSVETGGNTGSD
+112 DVSVETGGNTGSD

-139 GSQDRSCVFT
+139 GSQDRSCAFT

-202 REPLHITVWMPEGEA
+202 SESLHITVWMPEGEA

-258 RQLHAVGEEKIL
+258 RQRHAVGEEKIL

-347 HAAMAGADA
+347 HAAMAGADV

-393 KHVAGRVGDTMRF
+393 KHVTGRVGDTMRF

-419 QTSDADM
+419 QTKNSDM
-426 VLDVFRGKQRM
+426 VLDMFCGK

>member
-23 AAAAQAAAMQ
+23 AAAAQAATMQ

-46 TPKGMTISVP
+46 TPKGMTVSVP

-65 KASYKVIKD
+65 RASYKVIKD

-99 AETDVRVGTRGGK
+99 AETDGSVGTRGNK
-112 KPDVSVETGGNTGSD
+112 NVSVETGGNTE
-127 GIVEASTRSSKH
+127 IRTRSSEQESK
-139 GSQDRSCVFT
+139 DRAYAFV
-149 SEAYPYLTLDGGIGI
+149 SESYPYLTLDGGIGV

-177 QAAINRVPRQMIFAA
+177 QAAINRVPRQMIFEA

-202 REPLHITVWMPEGEA
+202 SESLHITVWMPEGEA

-282 EYLGLDLTKSV
+282 EYLGLDLAKSV
-293 KSSNYV
+293 KSSNYI

-347 HAAMAGADA
+347 HAAMAGVDA

-386 SILVAIE
+386 SILAAIE

-419 QTSDADM
+419 QTKNSDM
-426 VLDVFRGKQRM
+426 VLDMFCGK

>member
-23 AAAAQAAAMQ
+23 AAAAQAASMQ

-46 TPKGMTISVP
+46 TPKGMTVSVP
-56 VYLLESDDR
+56 VYLLESDSR
-65 KASYKVIKD
+65 KASYKVVKD

-90 VEYAQQSAS
+90 VEFVKQ
-99 AETDVRVGTRGGK
+99 RVCEQK
-112 KPDVSVETGGNTGSD
+112 D
-127 GIVEASTRSSKH
+127 
-139 GSQDRSCVFT
+139 GSQDRSCAFT
-149 SEAYPYLTLDGGIGI
+149 SESFPYLTLDGGIGI

-172 EQEVG
+172 EQAVG

-202 REPLHITVWMPEGEA
+202 CEPLHITVWMPEGET

-233 SVLGTSGILE
+233 SILGTSGILE

-258 RQLHAVGEEKIL
+258 RQLHAVGEEKVL

-282 EYLGLDLTKSV
+282 EYLGLDLAKSV
-293 KSSNYV
+293 KSSNYI

-347 HAAMAGADA
+347 HAAMAGAGA
-356 KVVQEIYDCI
+356 NVVQEIYNCI

-373 VLERE
+373 VVERE
-378 GLREVVMQ
+378 GLREAVMQ
-386 SILVAIE
+386 SILAAIE
-393 KHVAGRVGDTMRF
+393 KHVAGRIGDAMRF
-406 GVVVFS
+406 GVIVFS

-419 QTSDADM
+419 QTSDADK
-426 VLDVFRGKQRM
+426 VLDVFRGKQQM

>member
-1 MEEYVIKNQKKLR
+1 MEEYVIKNQKRLR

-46 TPKGMTISVP
+46 TPKGMTVSVP
-56 VYLLESDDR
+56 VYLLESDSR
-65 KASYKVIKD
+65 KASYKVVKD

-90 VEYAQQSAS
+90 VEFVKQ
-99 AETDVRVGTRGGK
+99 RVCEQK
-112 KPDVSVETGGNTGSD
+112 D
-127 GIVEASTRSSKH
+127 
-139 GSQDRSCVFT
+139 GSQDRSCAFT
-149 SEAYPYLTLDGGIGI
+149 SESFPYLTLDGGIGI

-172 EQEVG
+172 EQAVG

-202 REPLHITVWMPEGEA
+202 CEPLHITVWMPEGET

-233 SVLGTSGILE
+233 SILGTSGILE

-258 RQLHAVGEEKIL
+258 RQLHAVGEEKVL

-282 EYLGLDLTKSV
+282 EYLGLDLAKSV
-293 KSSNYV
+293 KSSNYI

-347 HAAMAGADA
+347 HAAMAGAGA
-356 KVVQEIYDCI
+356 NVVQEIYNCI

-373 VLERE
+373 VVERE
-378 GLREVVMQ
+378 GLREDVMQ
-386 SILVAIE
+386 SILAAIE
-393 KHVAGRVGDTMRF
+393 KHVYDRIGDAMRF
-406 GVVVFS
+406 GVIVFS

-419 QTSDADM
+419 QTSDADK
-426 VLDVFRGKQRM
+426 VLDVFRGKQQM

>member
-23 AAAAQAAAMQ
+23 AAAAQAATMQ

-46 TPKGMTISVP
+46 TPKGMTVSVP

-65 KASYKVIKD
+65 RASYKVIKD

-99 AETDVRVGTRGGK
+99 AETDGSVGTRGNK
-112 KPDVSVETGGNTGSD
+112 NVSVETGGNTE
-127 GIVEASTRSSKH
+127 IRTRSSEQESK
-139 GSQDRSCVFT
+139 DRAYAFV
-149 SEAYPYLTLDGGIGI
+149 SESYPYLTLDGGIGV

-172 EQEVG
+172 EQAVG
-177 QAAINRVPRQMIFAA
+177 QAAINRVPRQMIFEA

-202 REPLHITVWMPEGEA
+202 SESLHITVWMPEGEA

-293 KSSNYV
+293 KSSNYI
-299 GDTIDLAISYGMK
+299 GDTIDLAISYGMN

-386 SILVAIE
+386 SILAAIE
-393 KHVAGRVGDTMRF
+393 KHVAGRVGNTMRF

-419 QTSDADM
+419 QTKNSDM
-426 VLDVFRGKQRM
+426 VLDMFCGK

>member
-23 AAAAQAAAMQ
+23 AAAAQAASMQ

-46 TPKGMTISVP
+46 TPKGMTVSVP
-56 VYLLESDDR
+56 VYLMEADADR
-65 KASYKVIKD
+65 VSYKVVKD

-90 VEYAQQSAS
+90 VAYAKQRVREQ
-99 AETDVRVGTRGGK
+99 TDGREEF
-112 KPDVSVETGGNTGSD
+112 D
-127 GIVEASTRSSKH
+127 
-139 GSQDRSCVFT
+139 GSQDRTCAFT
-149 SEAYPYLTLDGGIGI
+149 SESFPFLTLDGGIGI

-172 EQEVG
+172 EQAVG

-192 VADVCEKANV
+192 VGDVCEKANV
-202 REPLHITVWMPEGEA
+202 CEPLHITVWMPEGET

-258 RQLHAVGEEKIL
+258 RQLHAVGEEKVL

-282 EYLGLDLTKSV
+282 EYLGLDLAKSV
-293 KSSNYV
+293 KSSNYI
-299 GDTIDLAISYGMK
+299 GDTIDLAISYSMK

-347 HAAMAGADA
+347 HAAMAGAGAD
-356 KVVQEIYDCI
+356 VVQEIYNCI
-366 NTDRMLD
+366 NTDRMLE

-378 GLREVVMQ
+378 GLRKPVMQ

-406 GVVVFS
+406 GVIVFS

-419 QTSDADM
+419 QTSDTAA
-426 VLDVFRGKQRM
+426 VLGVFRGKLQMRE

>member
-1 MEEYVIKNQKKLR
+1 MRMEEYVIKNQKKLR

-46 TPKGMTISVP
+46 TPKGMTVSVP
-56 VYLLESDDR
+56 VYLLESDSR
-65 KASYKVIKD
+65 KASYRVVKD

-90 VEYAQQSAS
+90 VEYVQQSVR
-99 AETDVRVGTRGGK
+99 EQTD
-112 KPDVSVETGGNTGSD
+112 
-127 GIVEASTRSSKH
+127 
-139 GSQDRSCVFT
+139 GSQDSSCAFT
-149 SEAYPYLTLDGGIGI
+149 SESFPYLTLDGGIGI

-172 EQEVG
+172 EQAVG
-177 QAAINRVPRQMIFAA
+177 QAAINRVPRQMIFDA

-202 REPLHITVWMPEGEA
+202 CEPLHITVWMPEGET

-258 RQLHAVGEEKIL
+258 RQLHAVGEEKVL

-282 EYLGLDLTKSV
+282 EYLGLDLAKSV
-293 KSSNYV
+293 KSSNYI

-347 HAAMAGADA
+347 HAAMAGAGAD
-356 KVVQEIYDCI
+356 VVQEIYNCI

-373 VLERE
+373 VVERE
-378 GLREVVMQ
+378 GLREAVMQ
-386 SILVAIE
+386 SILEAIE
-393 KHVAGRVGDTMRF
+393 KHVAGRIGDAMRF
-406 GVVVFS
+406 GVIVFS

-419 QTSDADM
+419 QTSDAERE
-426 VLDVFRGKQRM
+426 LNKWYIL

>member
-46 TPKGMTISVP
+46 TPKGMTVSVP
-56 VYLLESDDR
+56 VYLLESDSR
-65 KASYKVIKD
+65 KASYKVVKD

-90 VEYAQQSAS
+90 VAYAKQRVREQ
-99 AETDVRVGTRGGK
+99 TDGSSELDGSVGIRGSKKSSGRVEMGLRCNNH
-112 KPDVSVETGGNTGSD
+112 E
-127 GIVEASTRSSKH
+127 
-139 GSQDRSCVFT
+139 SQDRFWAFT
-149 SEAYPYLTLDGGIGI
+149 SESFPYLTLDGGIGI

-172 EQEVG
+172 EQAVG

-202 REPLHITVWMPEGEA
+202 CEPLHITVWMPEGET

-233 SVLGTSGILE
+233 SILGTSGILE

-258 RQLHAVGEEKIL
+258 RQLHAVGEEKVL

-282 EYLGLDLTKSV
+282 EYLGLDLAKSV
-293 KSSNYV
+293 KSSNYI

-347 HAAMAGADA
+347 HAAMAGAGAD
-356 KVVQEIYDCI
+356 VVQEIYNCI

-373 VLERE
+373 VVERE
-378 GLREVVMQ
+378 GLREAVMQ
-386 SILVAIE
+386 SILAAIE
-393 KHVAGRVGDTMRF
+393 KHVAGRIGDAMRF
-406 GVVVFS
+406 GVIVFS

-419 QTSDADM
+419 QTADTA
-426 VLDVFRGKQRM
+426 VLDVFRGKLQM